1 MRTLG
6 LILIFLVMTDSKIY
20 EEVEEQD
27 FSSFYRVDVYR
38 QNRYYAMLDPNDP
51 EEQTDIP
58 FSGTDYFAVEKVYS
72 VYMLDAK
79 QVSDRVKEAVEKE
92 DNLYCIRVYHLPL
105 NSIVLDEESQDVTVF
120 DSKGDCSGHRSFNAG
135 EIVEYHDLKED
146 VVRLAVVYDAPKSK
160 KDCEGTEDSDD
171 DLYDQEEEDYK
182 LLTEGSDWM
191 YIPASSVA
199 RPTFPV
205 SDAFKEKLESV
216 YKMKVEDVKNGRL
229 SFGDLLNL
237 L

>member
-1 MRTLG
+1 
-6 LILIFLVMTDSKIY
+6 MTYIKIN

-27 FSSFYRVDVYR
+27 FSSFYRADVYR

-51 EEQTDIP
+51 EEQKDIP

-72 VYMLDAK
+72 VYVLDAK
-79 QVSDRVKEAVEKE
+79 QVSDRVKEAMDKE
-92 DNLYCIRVYHLPL
+92 DNLYCVRVYHLPL

-120 DSKGDCSGHRSFNAG
+120 DSKGEISEHRSFNAG
-135 EIVEYHDLKED
+135 EIVEYQDLKED

-160 KDCEGTEDSDD
+160 KDCEETEDLDD

-182 LLTEGSDWM
+182 LLTGGSDWM
-191 YIPASSVA
+191 FIPASCVA
-199 RPTFPV
+199 LPTFPV
-205 SDAFKEKLESV
+205 SDAFKEKLEGL
-216 YKMKVEDVKNGRL
+216 YKQKVEDVKNGKL

>member
-1 MRTLG
+1 MD
-6 LILIFLVMTDSKIY
+6 DSKIKVEL
-20 EEVEEQD
+20 EEED
-27 FSSFYRVDVYR
+27 FSSLFRVDVYSK
-38 QNRYYAMLDPNDP
+38 NSYYAMLDPNDP
-51 EEQTDIP
+51 EEQKDIP

-72 VYMLDAK
+72 IYVLDAK
-79 QVSDRVKEAVEKE
+79 QAFAWVKRAVVRK
-92 DNLYCIRVYHLPL
+92 DGLYSVRVYHLPL
-105 NSIVLDEESQDVTVF
+105 KSIIMNEAYRDVTVF
-120 DSKGDCSGHRSFNAG
+120 DSKRENTGHRSFKAG

-146 VVRLAVVYDAPKSK
+146 VVRLAVVYEAPNSK
-160 KDCEGTEDSDD
+160 KDSEGTEDLDD

-191 YIPASSVA
+191 YIPASCVA

-216 YKMKVEDVKNGRL
+216 YKKKVEAVKNGRL
-229 SFGDLLNL
+229 SFGELLNL